1 MIAHLC
7 QMIFLMEKINSNQYL
22 PELVSPHTT
31 HIRPRCWNLRFPF
44 TIDIEFGFPLFIA
57 ELASALLLVVIFCDA
72 DGGHGNSRF
81 AVGE

>member
-1 MIAHLC
+1 MNTFKVGH
-7 QMIFLMEKINSNQYL
+7 KIVLIIQITSYL

-31 HIRPRCWNLRFPF
+31 HIRPRCWNLRFPL
-44 TIDIEFGFPLFIA
+44 TIDIELPLFSP
-57 ELASALLLVVIFCDA
+57 ELASALLLFDIFCDA